1 MNLTI
6 IRQILHY
13 FRIVNYNHFVNPTHY
28 EWNIYVQLIC
38 RLLTSRYYV
47 FALRISS
54 FQHERLFMQS
64 CGSST
69 IAHRS
74 CNLECLILEHD
85 CDVI

>member
-6 IRQILHY
+6 ISLNGRYYIA
-13 FRIVNYNHFVNPTHY
+13 FVNHAQRVALRAKRA
-28 EWNIYVQLIC
+28 IYVQLIC
-38 RLLTSRYYV
+38 RLLGYYV

-64 CGSST
+64 SGSST

-85 CDVI
+85 CDAI

>member
-47 FALRISS
+47 FACYVFPPFSMKGYSCKVVGHLRS
-54 FQHERLFMQS
+54 RTDPATLN
-64 CGSST
+64 
-69 IAHRS
+69 A
-74 CNLECLILEHD
+74 
-85 CDVI
+85 